1 MGNHFLLILFEGVGH
16 NNRITEVIFDEELL
30 KMICSKYKQACNF
43 IPNKTAFCVKII
55 GLGQKAT
62 LKSSPPWKKNASSK
76 KVLNPFLQLEYRVL
90 GSCFYILKV

>member
-1 MGNHFLLILFEGVGH
+1 MGNHFLLILFEGAGH

-43 IPNKTAFCVKII
+43 IPNKTTFCVKIT

-62 LKSSPPWKKNASSK
+62 LESAPTWKKMPAPK
-76 KVLNPFLQLEYRVL
+76 K
-90 GSCFYILKV
+90 S